1 MLAICEYT
9 YTIVVLCK
17 HLANFDLYQLC
28 LADSKEHCYAF
39 QLRNLFV
46 SLYFR
51 RHLITIFTLQLNK
64 PNFGQG
70 TMSLIVLMSSN
81 TLCFVPPTR
90 ANKVLK
96 IRMWQYKISFPIML
110 IIIPINKNSFPHK
123 KNIKEKQDCSH
134 HHLWGRSKMTQRSL

>member
-51 RHLITIFTLQLNK
+51 RHLITIFTLQFNK

-90 ANKVLK
+90 ATCNKVLK

-110 IIIPINKNSFPHK
+110 IIIPINKNSFPYK

-134 HHLWGRSKMTQRSL
+134 HHLWEKVK